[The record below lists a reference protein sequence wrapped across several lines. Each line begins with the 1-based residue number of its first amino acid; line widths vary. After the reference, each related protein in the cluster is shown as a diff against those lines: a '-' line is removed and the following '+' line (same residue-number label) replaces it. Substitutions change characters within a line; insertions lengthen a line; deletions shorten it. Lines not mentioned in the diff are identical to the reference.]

1 MVETVYRIPGSPRLA
16 LLADLHGR
24 PYSRVISSVAD
35 HHPSLIC
42 ITGDI
47 LYGSHPLNDKSPLET
62 QENVLPFLTGC
73 AAIAPT
79 FLSLGNHEWALDQA
93 DIEKIKSTG
102 VTVLDNSYQ
111 SISADGKAVV
121 VGGLTSAYVTDY
133 RRFVATLNPAERAR
147 ARYPR
152 KENLS
157 GIGGAVTAS
166 QHKPETAWLEEFSSA
181 PGYHILLSHH
191 PEYFPLVPKEVELIL
206 SGHAHGG
213 QWRFF
218 GHGVWCPGQG
228 FWGKWTRGVYEEKRL
243 VVSSGLAN
251 TASVPRLFNPTEVV
265 FVEPE

>member
-1 MVETVYRIPGSPRLA
+1 MVETVYRIPGFPRLA

-79 FLSLGNHEWALDQA
+79 FLSLGNHEWMLDQDDLEEIKKTGVVALDNRWVEH
-93 DIEKIKSTG
+93 DG
-102 VTVLDNSYQ
+102 VV
-111 SISADGKAVV
+111 I
-121 VGGLTSAYVTDY
+121 GGLTSGYVTDY
-133 RRFVATLNPAERAR
+133 RRFVATLDPAERAR

-166 QHKPETAWLEEFSSA
+166 QHKPETAWLEDFAVA

-191 PEYFPLVPKEVELIL
+191 PEYFPLIPEEVELIL

-251 TASVPRLFNPTEVV
+251 TTSVPRLFNPTEVV
-265 FVEPE
+265 FIEPG